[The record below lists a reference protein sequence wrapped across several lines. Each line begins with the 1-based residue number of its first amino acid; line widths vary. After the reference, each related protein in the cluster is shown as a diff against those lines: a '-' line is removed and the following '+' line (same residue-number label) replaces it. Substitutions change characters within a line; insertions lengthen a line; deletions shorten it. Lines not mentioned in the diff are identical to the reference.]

1 MGDILVQWVSDID
14 IVVLFSFVSI
24 SQVIGWEGWVFCV
37 SQVIGSEDHQHQNV
51 SSGTLNPAQL
61 CLTQPTIIEVISII
75 CSV

>member
-14 IVVLFSFVSI
+14 IVVLFSFVCI
-24 SQVIGWEGWVFCV
+24 
-37 SQVIGSEDHQHQNV
+37 SQVIGSEDHHQNV